1 MKYLPRETARA
12 KLHAL
17 AAGRDE
23 MPPSM
28 LRAIGLG

>member
-1 MKYLPRETARA
+1 VERA
-12 KLHAL
+12 AL
-17 AAGRDE
+17 LASGRDE